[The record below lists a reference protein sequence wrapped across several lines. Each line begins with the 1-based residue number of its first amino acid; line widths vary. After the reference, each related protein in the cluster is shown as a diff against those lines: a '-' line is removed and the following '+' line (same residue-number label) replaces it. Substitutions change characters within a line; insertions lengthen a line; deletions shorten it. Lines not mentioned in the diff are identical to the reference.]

1 MYNRLLLVIKKNK
14 ILPSAA
20 PCMDVEGIMLSEI
33 THRERQILYN
43 ITHIWN
49 LKKHKK
55 TKYNKTETDTDIENK
70 LVVTSVEKEGGRG
83 NMGVGD

>member
-1 MYNRLLLVIKKNK
+1 MYNRLLLVIKKKK

-20 PCMDVEGIMLSEI
+20 TCMDVEGIMLSEI

-49 LKKHKK
+49 LKNHKK
-55 TKYNKTETDTDIENK
+55 LNITKQKQTQIQRI
-70 LVVTSVEKEGGRG
+70 S
-83 NMGVGD
+83 